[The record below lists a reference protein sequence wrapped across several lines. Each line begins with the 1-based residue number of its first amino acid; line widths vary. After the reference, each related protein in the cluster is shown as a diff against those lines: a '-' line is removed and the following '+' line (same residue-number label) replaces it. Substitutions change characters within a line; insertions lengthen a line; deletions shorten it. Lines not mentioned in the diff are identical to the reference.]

1 MKPLEKTIGPARL
14 LLLAIFVLLSV
25 MPVHGQSADSWD
37 PVTMDPPPGALA
49 PPPSSVSFK
58 FASSG
63 SLINATMYL
72 AGGPGPHATVVL
84 LHGWPGNE
92 RNLDLA
98 QALRRAGY
106 HVLTMNY
113 RGAWGSGGV
122 YSYRHAVED
131 ALAALVFLRSAE
143 ARDKYGVDAGRLLL
157 CGHSVGGYVALQA
170 GASDPSVRAV
180 AAIAPMNEN
189 QRAAALRVPATRD
202 ALFARFKASTDVD
215 SGPLRV
221 ESLDAMVDHVPGYDF
236 LDELKAWHDRPVL
249 LVASTRDATLP
260 IAEHHQPIE
269 HALRTAG
276 VKEIETVIFDD
287 DHVFSAHR
295 IGLTRTVVEWFR
307 KTVAP

>member
-1 MKPLEKTIGPARL
+1 MKPLEKSIGPGRL
-14 LLLAIFVLLSV
+14 LLVALFALLRV
-25 MPVHGQSADSWD
+25 MTVQAQAADSWD

-63 SLINATMYL
+63 SLINVTMYL
-72 AGGPGPHATVVL
+72 AAGAGPHATVVL

-106 HVLTMNY
+106 HVFTMNY

-170 GASDPSVRAV
+170 GASDSSVRAV
-180 AAIAPMNEN
+180 AALAPMNEN
-189 QRAAALRVPATRD
+189 QRAEALRVPATK
-202 ALFARFKASTDVD
+202 AELFAHFKASTEVD

-236 LDELKAWHDRPVL
+236 LHELKAWRGRPVL
-249 LVASTRDATLP
+249 LVAGTRDAVLP
-260 IAEHHQPIE
+260 LAEHHQPIE
-269 HALRTAG
+269 AALRTGG
-276 VKEIETVIFDD
+276 VKEMETVIFDD

-295 IGLTRTVVEWFR
+295 IGLTHTVMEWFK